1 LLLYFIIPQHSSDV
15 NHHNK
20 KIKEDSYMTKA
31 NSEIRTAMQNNKIPA
46 WAIGAEIGV
55 HENTVLRRLR
65 FELSEQ
71 EKQKY
76 LSIIDKLSAEKT

>member
-1 LLLYFIIPQHSSDV
+1 
-15 NHHNK
+15 
-20 KIKEDSYMTKA
+20 MTKA

-55 HENTVLRRLR
+55 HENTVLRRSR

>member
-1 LLLYFIIPQHSSDV
+1 
-15 NHHNK
+15 
-20 KIKEDSYMTKA
+20 MTKA

-76 LSIIDKLSAEKT
+76 LSIIDKLSAEKNQYIKITPLLLQ

>member
-1 LLLYFIIPQHSSDV
+1 
-15 NHHNK
+15 
-20 KIKEDSYMTKA
+20 MTKA

-76 LSIIDKLSAEKT
+76 LSIIEKLSAEKT

>member
-1 LLLYFIIPQHSSDV
+1 
-15 NHHNK
+15 
-20 KIKEDSYMTKA
+20 MTKA
-31 NSEIRTAMQNNKIPA
+31 NTEIRTAMHNNKIPA

-76 LSIIDKLSAEKT
+76 LSIIEKLSAEKT

>member
-1 LLLYFIIPQHSSDV
+1 
-15 NHHNK
+15 
-20 KIKEDSYMTKA
+20 MTKA

-76 LSIIDKLSAEKT
+76 LSII

>member
-1 LLLYFIIPQHSSDV
+1 
-15 NHHNK
+15 
-20 KIKEDSYMTKA
+20 MTKA

-65 FELSEQ
+65 FEL
-71 EKQKY
+71 
-76 LSIIDKLSAEKT
+76 